1 MCCDHSDTGGGAENR
16 TGDPGDGGWITPI
29 CQLNDTQ
36 GAAVRGEGSS
46 LTAALVRPVVAARA
60 AVVLC
65 PPGTEGV
72 YSLLM
77 LEGKEG
83 IPVWN

>member
-36 GAAVRGEGSS
+36 GAAVRDGIKVLREAGVSVLHYTHSRLGYYPNGSE
-46 LTAALVRPVVAARA
+46 VRKT
-60 AVVLC
+60 
-65 PPGTEGV
+65 PGWPRSWANF
-72 YSLLM
+72 SLL
-77 LEGKEG
+77 
-83 IPVWN
+83 